1 MPQRRSRRPGQTL
14 RGRML
19 DGVLST
25 YFVELLEFDGED
37 LRGRPLTARKEV
49 LARLPRGMPAGIILN
64 AHYEKPTA
72 RSRTPCALGC
82 RGIVSKR
89 LGSP

>member
-1 MPQRRSRRPGQTL
+1 
-14 RGRML
+14 ML

-49 LARLPRGMPAGIILN
+49 LARLLRGVPAGIILN